1 MGAIESLLNLKR
13 WSEDEAKQKF
23 ALVLKELDV
32 EEKRLLVLEEQYKHA
47 GRKFESASNQLID
60 IAEIKR
66 LNYYLEHVLAEIQ
79 RQEEVIELKEIQVE
93 TARKALQE
101 ASKEKKTFE
110 KLDEKQKS
118 GLRKEFKKKEQIG
131 TDEHAGIRHARS
143 KDNGTRE

>member
-1 MGAIESLLNLKR
+1 MLNLKR

-23 ALVLKELDV
+23 ALVLKELDA
-32 EEKRLLVLEEQYKHA
+32 EEKRLLGLEEQYRHA
-47 GRKFESASNQLID
+47 GRKFESASKELID

-66 LNYYLEHVLAEIQ
+66 LNYYLEYVLARIR
-79 RQEEVIELKEIQVE
+79 RQKEVIELKETQVE
-93 TARKALQE
+93 AARKALQE

-118 GLRKEFKKKEQIG
+118 ALIKELKRKERIG

-143 KDNGTRE
+143 KDHGTR

>member
-110 KLDEKQKS
+110 NLDVS
-118 GLRKEFKKKEQIG
+118 KKVDSVRNLK
-131 TDEHAGIRHARS
+131 R
-143 KDNGTRE
+143 

>member
-23 ALVLKELDV
+23 ALVLKELDA
-32 EEKRLLVLEEQYKHA
+32 EEKRLLGLEEQYMHA
-47 GRKFESASNQLID
+47 GRKFESASNKLID

-66 LNYYLEHVLAEIQ
+66 LNYYLEYVLARIR
-79 RQEEVIELKEIQVE
+79 RQKKVIELKEIQVE
-93 TARKALQE
+93 TARKTLQE

-118 GLRKEFKKKEQIG
+118 ALRKEFKRKEQIG
-131 TDEHAGIRHARS
+131 TDEHAGIRHARRT
-143 KDNGTRE
+143 KE

>member
-13 WSEDEAKQKF
+13 WSEDEAKQRF

-32 EEKRLLVLEEQYKHA
+32 EEKRLLGLEEQYMHA
-47 GRKFESASNQLID
+47 SRKFESASNELID
-60 IAEIKR
+60 IAEIRR
-66 LNYYLEHVLAEIQ
+66 LNYYLENVLARIRRQ
-79 RQEEVIELKEIQVE
+79 RKVIELKEIQVD
-93 TARKALQE
+93 TTRKALQE

-118 GLRKEFKKKEQIG
+118 ALRKEVKRKEQIG

-143 KDNGTRE
+143 KEHGTKE